1 VTELGRLRTVGAAT
15 IFQKPGKRSWDL
27 SRAASAVLPNQSVE
41 TCFGDGPPPVL
52 SSGSR
57 GPQRAAGYRAETGS
71 RFVVVLSARPNQLS
85 IDLRRTALIVVDMQ
99 NAFASK
105 GGMFD
110 LAGFDISDAARV
122 IEVNRAILGAA
133 RRAGVKSFTSR

>member
-1 VTELGRLRTVGAAT
+1 M
-15 IFQKPGKRSWDL
+15 
-27 SRAASAVLPNQSVE
+27 
-41 TCFGDGPPPVL
+41 
-52 SSGSR
+52 
-57 GPQRAAGYRAETGS
+57 
-71 RFVVVLSARPNQLS
+71 VVLSARPNQLS